1 MHPAKRSCC
10 SSWTL
15 VICTAGLTSV
25 FTVQWHLLYIYVCT
39 LARAF
44 ADVSDP
50 GRLHMEFCFRLSRKK
65 EAVRLLVVVLTV
77 TLFFRICECLVPYF
91 DSSSSDSRNGLFSGS
106 WLHPVDSLYISWLVF
121 GFTFTAW
128 ALHLNDDTVTVE
140 VLFGATVLY
149 VVVSWLVLPLGL
161 VDHVAICHLKHFRA
175 KGPLNMFLLGFLMF
189 GQWSLNLR
197 LLECQGY
204 IWLICIYVI

>member
-1 MHPAKRSCC
+1 MTFALYLCLHFGKGICRRQRSRQAPDGVLF
-10 SSWTL
+10 SSL
-15 VICTAGLTSV
+15 K
-25 FTVQWHLLYIYVCT
+25 
-39 LARAF
+39 
-44 ADVSDP
+44 
-50 GRLHMEFCFRLSRKK
+50 KK

-77 TLFFRICECLVPYF
+77 PLFFRICECLVSYF

-121 GFTFTAW
+121 GFTFAAW
-128 ALHLNDDTVTVE
+128 ALHLSDDTVTVK
-140 VLFGATVLY
+140 VLFGAIVLEY

-161 VDHVAICHLKHFRA
+161 VDQVAICYLKHFRA

-189 GQWSLNLR
+189 GQWSFNLR
-197 LLECQGY
+197 LLECLGY